1 MWGTA
6 CGGALF
12 ALLVLNVATLL
23 AVTQRLARPA
33 TPPRRWVQPLLPAAA
48 VPMIRVGAKRGDAGF
63 VYVADVDVEA
73 CVALVR
79 REVLHNDS
87 LIQSMVAADRRE
99 ATLWLAGQAL
109 ARPAL
114 ARGDFI
120 ETGVAGGGMSV
131 VLRAM
136 QLCVAKAR
144 GGGGGGGAAPQRL
157 WMADSWQGLPDGNG
171 AFELVDGLVD
181 PDANLH
187 PGNYNV
193 GWETFTR
200 NAERAAA
207 HFDRLGWGALAA
219 PASSSGARRSYFDL
233 ERSALR
239 GWFNDTL
246 PRLMRGGGRTF
257 SFLRLDGDM
266 FISTYQALEHLYP
279 ALQCGGF
286 VYVDDYHAFKQCRK
300 AVEHYMA
307 THGGLSIAPWSIFT
321 DSEYK
326 WVDNALALK
335 SDRAVF
341 IRATPRQ
348 VWRLG
353 AATEGV
359 WWQKEC

>member
-1 MWGTA
+1 MSWNCVGV
-6 CGGALF
+6 ALC
-12 ALLVLNVATLL
+12 ALLVLNVVTLL
-23 AVTQRLARPA
+23 AVTQRLGRPA
-33 TPPRRWVQPLLPAAA
+33 TSHLRPLLAPEAPIHAAA
-48 VPMIRVGAKRGDAGF
+48 KRSDAGF
-63 VYVADVDVEA
+63 RYVADADVEA

-114 ARGDFI
+114 AGGDFI

-136 QLCVAKAR
+136 QLCVATAR
-144 GGGGGGGAAPQRL
+144 GGSAGAAPQRL

-171 AFELVDGLVD
+171 AFELIDGLI
-181 PDANLH
+181 DADSNLH
-187 PGNYNV
+187 AGNYNV
-193 GWETFTR
+193 GWEAFTR
-200 NAERAAA
+200 NAERAAV

-219 PASSSGARRSYFDL
+219 PASSTRTRRGYFDL

-246 PRLMRGGGRTF
+246 PRLVRGGGRTF

-266 FISTYQALEHLYP
+266 FISTFQALEHLYP

-307 THGGLSIAPWSIFT
+307 THGGLSIAPWSIFAET
-321 DSEYK
+321 KYK
-326 WVDNALALK
+326 WVDNALAVK

-341 IRATPRQ
+341 IRATPLQ
-348 VWRLG
+348 VWHLG

-359 WWQKEC
+359 WWQKQC